1 MPDALRR
8 AIELILAVA
17 GGEVPAPALDL
28 WPQPQQENTIFLR
41 PGRVSQLLGVT
52 IERPEV
58 ERLLT
63 AVGFFVAPK
72 DERLAVQVPGWR
84 PDVTREVDLIEEVA
98 RLKGYDAFP
107 DELRAYRPGTVP
119 DAPDERARA
128 RARERLVRAGLLE
141 ARTFPLGPPDGPD
154 AVPILNPM
162 SAEEAHLRRRLLP
175 GLVRRIEYNWAN
187 RNRDIR
193 LFEVGTVFRKAT
205 GEPAQG
211 TAAPEE
217 WTSVAAV
224 LTGARRPPHW
234 SEGAKVPDMDI
245 WDLKYHFELAV
256 SVAAPSCDVRPAT
269 GGVVGWEAV
278 QRGGGEVMGW
288 AGPLEADAPVWAAP
302 LLGFEVRLT
311 ASEPA
316 VVRYRPLPLQPPVE
330 RDLALVVPAGV
341 TAAQLSRV
349 LRQAVGPLLEQLE
362 VFDEYRG
369 PGIPA
374 GHRGVAWH
382 CTFRD
387 PERTLRERDVDAL
400 LARGLEALEGEL
412 GVRRRES

>member
-1 MPDALRR
+1 MPLPILR
-8 AIELILAVA
+8 
-17 GGEVPAPALDL
+17 APALDL
-28 WPQPQQENTIFLR
+28 WPQPQQERTIFLR
-41 PGRVSQLLGVT
+41 PERVARLLGVT

-72 DERLAVQVPGWR
+72 DGRLAVQVPGWR

-128 RARERLVRAGLLE
+128 RIREQLVRVGLLE
-141 ARTFPLGPPDGPD
+141 ARTLPLGPPDGPD

-162 SAEEAHLRRRLLP
+162 SAEEAHLRRRLVP
-175 GLVRRIEYNWAN
+175 GLVRRVEYNWAN

-193 LFEVGTVFRKAT
+193 LFEVGTVFRKRA
-205 GEPAQG
+205 GV
-211 TAAPEE
+211 PEE
-217 WTSVAAV
+217 WTSVAGV

-256 SVAAPSCDVRPAT
+256 AAAAPSCDVRPAT
-269 GGVVGWEAV
+269 GGAVGWEAV
-278 QRGGGEVMGW
+278 QRGGEVVGQ
-288 AGPLEADAPVWAAP
+288 AGPLEADAPVWAGP
-302 LLGFEVRLT
+302 LFGFEVRLA
-311 ASEPA
+311 ASESNLVA
-316 VVRYRPLPLQPPVE
+316 YRPLPLQPPVE
-330 RDLALVVPAGV
+330 RDLALVLPPGV
-341 TAAQLSRV
+341 TAAQVSHV
-349 LRQAVGPLLEQLE
+349 LRRTVGPLLERLE

-369 PGIPA
+369 PGIPV
-374 GHRGVAWH
+374 GQRGVAWH

-400 LARGLEALEGEL
+400 LTRGLEALEGEL